1 MPQSTKGGYNMELNQ
16 IKQFR
21 IIAQTESVSKAA
33 EQLFIAQPSLSQ
45 TLKRLE
51 TELGTPLFER
61 HGRRI
66 TLNEAG
72 KIFLRYSD
80 EIVSALENATR
91 EINEYIGSEKSDI
104 NILAEST
111 SLIILEVAEK
121 MRERYPWSVPHFY
134 QGVCDNWD
142 VKICSDLSPDCGR
155 ESKMVIEEPIGIA
168 IPADNPLAS
177 KEQIF
182 KKDLVGLDFLSL
194 NQSDGLTEI
203 ISHFCSKAG
212 FRPHITM
219 YVESPSVMQ
228 ELVKNHFGICFAP
241 RCTWNS
247 YYSNS
252 LVYKQIEDMP
262 MRQYVHVILN
272 DKKYITKDI
281 RCSYEAIA
289 QFYIE
294 YGKKFK

>member
-1 MPQSTKGGYNMELNQ
+1 MELNQ

-21 IIAQTESVSKAA
+21 VIAQTESISKAA

-51 TELGTPLFER
+51 TELGTSLFER

-72 KIFLRYSD
+72 RIFLKYSD
-80 EIVSALENATR
+80 EIVSALDNAVR

-104 NILAEST
+104 NILAEFT

-121 MRERYPWSVPHFY
+121 MREHYPWSVPHFY
-134 QGVCDNWD
+134 QGFCDNWD

-155 ESKMVIEEPIGIA
+155 QSKMVIEEPIGI
-168 IPADNPLAS
+168 IFPEDSPLAH

-182 KKDLVGLDFLSL
+182 KKDLEGLDFLSL
-194 NQSDGLTEI
+194 NQSDGLTGI
-203 ISHFCSKAG
+203 LSHFCSKAG
-212 FRPHITM
+212 FKPHISM
-219 YVESPSVMQ
+219 YVESPSLMQ
-228 ELVKNHFGICFAP
+228 ELVKNHFGIAFAP
-241 RCTWNS
+241 SCTWHS

-252 LVYKQIEDMP
+252 LVYRHIEDMP
-262 MRQYVHVILN
+262 MRQYVHIILN
-272 DKKYITKDI
+272 DKKYVTKDI

-289 QFYIE
+289 KFYVE
-294 YGKKFK
+294 YGEKFN